1 MSTDLSKLLVLEAA
15 LEHLLKVNPQ
25 EELEYIDDTKD
36 LPKDTPLVRTE
47 RGAIGYYPSQIGKKS
62 EVEEQGV
69 SRDRPELEPDEER
82 EISAVTAPDSS
93 ESTSFEP
100 DINEK
105 GIEVRFKQKADGSG
119 FTQRIGTANP
129 EDAID
134 EFVRRHGL
142 EDDFENSPDK
152 FSIKAT
158 DGEYWTYDDI
168 PKEEGVDRT
177 DQSPSADELD
187 LFPEHLAMVT
197 ADQAND
203 YFEQVSLYLDF
214 HLQQTKGSDFKPFLG
229 KDIDPARLEV
239 VNATKAGYTDGSK
252 EGAGEPTGLG
262 INAMSNWTMTI
273 DGKPFIYKLVKGENQ
288 AEILSYSIDRALGLN
303 IVPYNKQHAI
313 DVDVLNHV
321 IERTHKVDQGIEDF
335 FMEEHA
341 REGRG
346 VKAGGHF
353 QEFCTNCLGREDSIR
368 AMGKMMASEEGREEF
383 FKVIL
388 LDFLVGNDDRHTGN
402 YLITDEHKIVAID
415 NGFAGHEMSFYDH
428 QEKKSADL
436 LGQNFMGIDI
446 NKNLD
451 NMGFPF
457 GMAGELRD
465 EVGGERVREIS
476 DKKALEREAEAVFDK
491 YFTPAN
497 KKILNKA
504 LRMSM
509 WELKVGKG
517 RKSDFAKLKDKFVSH
532 AAHNIQGGIIGH
544 GTGIQSITEKREEW
558 KKAREAV
565 LEYVDEL
572 DDDLVGDSE
581 IAAAIQNAAE
591 EAGLEDVSLSNE

>member
-15 LEHLLKVNPQ
+15 LEHLLKVGPQ
-25 EELEYIDDTKD
+25 EELEYVDSESQ

-69 SRDRPELEPDEER
+69 SRDLPKLEPGDER
-82 EISAVTAPDSS
+82 EISAVTAPASS

-105 GIEVRFKQKADGSG
+105 GIEVRFIDTDGVGKA
-119 FTQRIGTANP
+119 QRIGATNP
-129 EDAID
+129 EDAVD
-134 EFVRRHGL
+134 EFVRRHAL
-142 EDDFENSPDK
+142 DDDFSDDPNK

-158 DGEYWTYDDI
+158 DGEYWAYDDI

-177 DQSPSADELD
+177 DQSPSTDEFD
-187 LFPEHLAMVT
+187 LFPEHSEMELSH
-197 ADQAND
+197 QAND

-229 KDIDPARLEV
+229 KDIDPARLSV
-239 VNATKAGYTDGSK
+239 DNAAKAGYTDGSK
-252 EGAGEPTGLG
+252 EGTGEPTGLG
-262 INAMSNWTMTI
+262 INSMSNWTMTI
-273 DGKPFIYKLVKGENQ
+273 DGKPFVYKLVKGENQ

-313 DVDVLNHV
+313 DVDVLKRL
-321 IERTHKVDQGIEDF
+321 IERTHNVDEGIEDF
-335 FMEEHA
+335 FMDEHA

-346 VKAGGHF
+346 DKAGGHF

-368 AMGKMMASEEGREEF
+368 AMGKMLSSEEGREEF
-383 FKVIL
+383 FKVML
-388 LDFLVGNDDRHTGN
+388 LDFIVGNDDRHTGN

-415 NGFAGHEMSFYDH
+415 NGFAGHEMAFFDH
-428 QEKKSADL
+428 QEKKSVDL
-436 LGQNFMGIDI
+436 LGTNYRGIDI

-451 NMGFPF
+451 KMGFPF
-457 GMAGELRD
+457 GMAGKLLD
-465 EVGGERVREIS
+465 EVGGERVREIGN
-476 DKKALEREAEAVFDK
+476 KKALEREAEVVFDK

-509 WELKVGKG
+509 WQVKVGKG
-517 RKSDFAKLKDKFVSH
+517 RASDFAKLKDKFVSH
-532 AAHNIQGGIIGH
+532 AAQNLQGGIIGH

-558 KKAREAV
+558 EKAREAIFD
-565 LEYVDEL
+565 YVE
-572 DDDLVGDSE
+572 E
-581 IAAAIQNAAE
+581 NAVE
-591 EAGLEDVSLSNE
+591 EAGLEDVSLGDG